1 MACWKKSWVITLLA
15 ACLLVLAWNMRQIW
29 SISTATVVMGEYYNY
44 FRSWIER
51 IFDCQSCLLLH
62 TGSNTRVM
70 ISSIDSIWTSTDW
83 QAKSLVIH
91 YKFTVICKIMY
102 LNECWPFFMSWTPD
116 TQLSST
122 WNLISMCC
130 LYIRTVTVKT
140 PFFSRFQPLLPVM

>member
-70 ISSIDSIWTSTDW
+70 IRSLDSIW
-83 QAKSLVIH
+83 
-91 YKFTVICKIMY
+91 ICKIMY

-122 WNLISMCC
+122 CNLISMCC
-130 LYIRTVTVKT
+130 LYIRTVKVKT
-140 PFFSRFQPLLPVM
+140 PFFSRVQPLLPVM